1 MMDTTSKGNGAD
13 VAMKDHRRKD
23 AGQGAGKPVAA
34 GRTIAAGRAD
44 KRSARRGTDA
54 ADAGARKTRD
64 EANRDDANRDDAN
77 RDDANRAKPKRRPA
91 GADRDGAKRAREQGV
106 RISDAAA
113 DELRPGDRIV
123 VTIKRIGINGEGV
136 GYYKRKAVF
145 VPGAL
150 PGEVV
155 KAAVTGVEANRL
167 TAEMVAVEKR
177 SPHRVKP
184 PCPVYDRCGG
194 CQLQHMDYAGQLAA
208 KEELVR
214 EAFAR
219 YAGLE
224 GEALPLRPIIGMD
237 EPWRYRNKAQLQAGR
252 GPGGKLAL
260 GLYEPGS
267 RRLVDITGCAV
278 QHPAV
283 TEAAERIRRLIGQAG
298 VPVGSGPGG
307 ALRTVVLRV
316 APESGELQLVLVASA
331 EQFPGR
337 DRLVE
342 AIRAELPRITS
353 ISVNVNKGASP
364 LVFGERTRLI
374 WGKPDLE
381 TRLGDLRFRLS
392 PRAFFQLNPEQTVK
406 LYDLAREAA
415 ALTGRETVVDAY
427 CGTGTIALWLAP
439 YAREVRGIETIREA
453 VDDAERNARLN
464 GRTNARFYVGRAEEL
479 LPRWVKLGFRPDV
492 IVVDPPRTG
501 CDAALLRTVA
511 DVKPDRFVY
520 VSCNPATLAKDCR
533 ALLDAGYRIE
543 WAQPVDMFPQTAHVE
558 CCVLLQRSK

>member
-1 MMDTTSKGNGAD
+1 MMDTTSKENGAD
-13 VAMKDHRRKD
+13 VAMKVDRRKD
-23 AGQGAGKPVAA
+23 AGIGPGGTV
-34 GRTIAAGRAD
+34 AAGRAD
-44 KRSARRGTDA
+44 KRHARRGTEAAPADTKKARGDA
-54 ADAGARKTRD
+54 Y
-64 EANRDDANRDDAN
+64 
-77 RDDANRAKPKRRPA
+77 RAHPKRTPA
-91 GADRDGAKRAREQGV
+91 GAERDGLKRAGEDDV

-113 DELRPGDRIV
+113 DKLKPGDRIV
-123 VTIKRIGINGEGV
+123 VTIKRIGINGEGI

-145 VPGAL
+145 VSGAL

-155 KAAVTGVEANRL
+155 KATVTRVEPNRL
-167 TAEMVAVEKR
+167 TAEVAAIEKR

-208 KEELVR
+208 KEDLVR

-237 EPWRYRNKAQLQAGR
+237 EPWRYRNKAQLQAGM

-267 RRLVDITGCAV
+267 RRLVDIAGCAV

-283 TEAAERIRRLIGQAG
+283 TEAAGRIRRLIEKSG
-298 VPVGSGPGG
+298 VPIGVGSGG

-331 EQFPGR
+331 EQFSGR

-342 AIRAELPRITS
+342 AIRRELPRITS
-353 ISVNVNKGASP
+353 ISVNVNRSSTP

-533 ALLDAGYRIE
+533 MLLDAGYRIE
-543 WAQPVDMFPQTAHVE
+543 WVQPVDMFPQTAHVE
-558 CCVLLQRSK
+558 CVVLMSRSGSNTAR

>member
-1 MMDTTSKGNGAD
+1 MREHRESGAGSGKGRPDAPG
-13 VAMKDHRRKD
+13 RKD
-23 AGQGAGKPVAA
+23 
-34 GRTIAAGRAD
+34 
-44 KRSARRGTDA
+44 KRMPG
-54 ADAGARKTRD
+54 
-64 EANRDDANRDDAN
+64 
-77 RDDANRAKPKRRPA
+77 
-91 GADRDGAKRAREQGV
+91 GADRTGSKRVRAAAAPRANGRDGAV
-106 RISDAAA
+106 RIADAAA

-155 KAAVTGVEANRL
+155 KAAVTGVEPNRL
-167 TAEMVAVEKR
+167 TARIAEIEKR
-177 SPHRVKP
+177 SSHRVKP
-184 PCPVYDRCGG
+184 VCPVYDRCGG

-224 GEALPLRPIIGMD
+224 GAELPLRPIIGMD
-237 EPWRYRNKAQLQAGR
+237 EPWRYRNKAQLQAGHK
-252 GPGGKLAL
+252 PGGGLAL

-267 RRLVDITGCAV
+267 RRLVDIAGCAV

-283 TEAAERIRRLIGQAG
+283 SAAAERIRRLAERAG
-298 VPVGSGPGG
+298 VPVGAGPDG

-316 APESGELQLVLVASA
+316 APESGELQLTLVASA

-342 AIRAELPRITS
+342 AIRRELPQIIS
-353 ISVNVNKGASP
+353 ISVNVNRGSSP
-364 LVFGERTRLI
+364 LVFGERTRLL

-381 TRLGDLRFRLS
+381 TRLGDLRFKLS

-439 YAREVRGIETIREA
+439 HAREVRGIETIREA

-479 LPRWVKLGFRPDV
+479 LPRWVKQGFRPDV

-511 DVKPDRFVY
+511 DVKPARFVY

-533 ALLDAGYRIE
+533 VLLDAGYRIE
-543 WAQPVDMFPQTAHVE
+543 WVQPVDMFPQTSHVE
-558 CCVLLQRSK
+558 SVILLVRQA

>member
-1 MMDTTSKGNGAD
+1 MRDQHGKN
-13 VAMKDHRRKD
+13 
-23 AGQGAGKPVAA
+23 AGGGIGRPAAA
-34 GRTIAAGRAD
+34 GRSD
-44 KRSARRGTDA
+44 KRSAGRGTDA
-54 ADAGARKTRD
+54 ARAEERRVRKDAERDGLSREGSADRAGTKRVRAGAVPRVTGRED
-64 EANRDDANRDDAN
+64 TDRI
-77 RDDANRAKPKRRPA
+77 
-91 GADRDGAKRAREQGV
+91 ADV
-106 RISDAAA
+106 AA
-113 DELRPGDRIV
+113 DKLKPGDRIV

-155 KAAVTGVEANRL
+155 KATVTGAEPNRL
-167 TAEMVAVEKR
+167 TAEIAAIEKR

-219 YAGLE
+219 FAGLE
-224 GEALPLRPIIGMD
+224 GDALPLRPIIGME

-252 GPGGKLAL
+252 TSGGKLAL

-267 RRLVDITGCAV
+267 RRLVDIAECAV

-283 TEAAERIRRLIGQAG
+283 TVAAERVRSLAERTG
-298 VPVGSGPGG
+298 VPVGAGPDG
-307 ALRTVVLRV
+307 ALRTVVLR
-316 APESGELQLVLVASA
+316 ANHESGELQLTLVATA
-331 EQFPGR
+331 ERFPGR
-337 DRLVE
+337 DELVA
-342 AIRAELPRITS
+342 AIRRNLPQITS
-353 ISVNVNKGASP
+353 ISVNVNASPSP
-364 LVFGERTRLI
+364 LVFGERTVLL

-381 TRLGDLRFRLS
+381 TRLGDLSFKLS
-392 PRAFFQLNPEQTVK
+392 PRAFFQLNPAQTVK
-406 LYDLAREAA
+406 LYELAREAA
-415 ALTGRETVVDAY
+415 ALTGWETVVDAY

-479 LPRWVKLGFRPDV
+479 LPRWVKQGFRPDV

-511 DVKPDRFVY
+511 DVKPARFVY
-520 VSCNPATLAKDCR
+520 VSCNPSTLAKDCR
-533 ALLDAGYRIE
+533 VLLDAGYRIE

-558 CCVLLQRSK
+558 CCVSLVK

>member
-1 MMDTTSKGNGAD
+1 MMDTISKENGAD
-13 VAMKDHRRKD
+13 RVMKERRRKGSESGTRQPRTDGKAERGD
-23 AGQGAGKPVAA
+23 ARV
-34 GRTIAAGRAD
+34 AD
-44 KRSARRGTDA
+44 KA
-54 ADAGARKTRD
+54 ADALK
-64 EANRDDANRDDAN
+64 
-77 RDDANRAKPKRRPA
+77 
-91 GADRDGAKRAREQGV
+91 
-106 RISDAAA
+106 
-113 DELRPGDRIV
+113 PGDRIV

-155 KAAVTGVEANRL
+155 KASVTGAEPNRL
-167 TAEMVAVEKR
+167 TAGVVEIEKR

-237 EPWRYRNKAQLQAGR
+237 DPWRYRNKAQLQAGR
-252 GPGGKLAL
+252 TPGGKLAL

-267 RRLVDITGCAV
+267 RRLVDIAGCAV

-283 TEAAERIRRLIGQAG
+283 TEAAGRIRRLIERAG
-298 VPVGSGPGG
+298 VPVGNGPDG

-316 APESGELQLVLVASA
+316 APETGELQLVLVASA
-331 EQFPGR
+331 ESFPGR
-337 DRLVE
+337 DRLVG
-342 AIRAELPRITS
+342 AIRRELPQVTS
-353 ISVNVNKGASP
+353 IAVNVNRGGSP

-374 WGKPDLE
+374 RGKPDLE
-381 TRLGDLRFRLS
+381 TQLGELRFKLS

-453 VDDAERNARLN
+453 VDDAERNAKLN
-464 GRTNARFYVGRAEEL
+464 GIANARFYVGRAEEL

-511 DVKPDRFVY
+511 DVKPSRFVY

-533 ALLDAGYRIE
+533 VLLDAGYRIE
-543 WAQPVDMFPQTAHVE
+543 WTQPVDMFPQTAHVE
-558 CCVLLQRSK
+558 CCVSLIRK

>member
-1 MMDTTSKGNGAD
+1 MTQMKDQRGRAAERRGNDRIAD
-13 VAMKDHRRKD
+13 V
-23 AGQGAGKPVAA
+23 Q
-34 GRTIAAGRAD
+34 
-44 KRSARRGTDA
+44 
-54 ADAGARKTRD
+54 
-64 EANRDDANRDDAN
+64 
-77 RDDANRAKPKRRPA
+77 
-91 GADRDGAKRAREQGV
+91 
-106 RISDAAA
+106 A
-113 DELRPGDRIV
+113 DELKPGDRIV

-150 PGEVV
+150 PGEIV
-155 KAAVTGVEANRL
+155 KAAVTRNEPNRL
-167 TAEMVAVEKR
+167 TAEVVAIEKR

-219 YAGLE
+219 YTGLE
-224 GEALPLRPIIGMD
+224 GDKLPLRPIIGME

-252 GPGGKLAL
+252 TPDGKLAL

-267 RRLVDITGCAV
+267 RRLVDIAGCAV

-283 TEAAERIRRLIGQAG
+283 TEAAGRIRRLIAQAG
-298 VPVGSGPGG
+298 VPVGSGPVG

-316 APESGELQLVLVASA
+316 APESGELQLVFVASA
-331 EQFPGR
+331 ERFPGL
-337 DRLVE
+337 DRLVA
-342 AIRAELPRITS
+342 AIRRELPQITS
-353 ISVNVNKGASP
+353 ISVNVNRGASP

-374 WGKPDLE
+374 QGKADFE
-381 TRLGDLRFRLS
+381 TKLGDLRFRLS

-406 LYDLAREAA
+406 LYDLVREAA

-439 YAREVRGIETIREA
+439 HAREVRGIETIREA

-479 LPRWVKLGFRPDV
+479 LPRWVKMGFRPDV

-501 CDAALLRTVA
+501 CDDALLRTVA
-511 DVKPDRFVY
+511 DVRPDRFVY

-533 ALLDAGYRIE
+533 VLLDAGFRIE
-543 WAQPVDMFPQTAHVE
+543 WAQPVDMFPQTSHVE
-558 CCVLLQRSK
+558 CCVLLVRK

>member
-1 MMDTTSKGNGAD
+1 MKNRHRKGTEEESVRTKADGTADKGKAKRVHGRVPKKRGDERVAD
-13 VAMKDHRRKD
+13 V
-23 AGQGAGKPVAA
+23 P
-34 GRTIAAGRAD
+34 
-44 KRSARRGTDA
+44 
-54 ADAGARKTRD
+54 
-64 EANRDDANRDDAN
+64 
-77 RDDANRAKPKRRPA
+77 
-91 GADRDGAKRAREQGV
+91 
-106 RISDAAA
+106 A
-113 DELRPGDRIV
+113 DELKPGDRIV
-123 VTIKRIGINGEGV
+123 VTIRRIGINGEGV

-155 KAAVTGVEANRL
+155 KAAVARTEPNRL
-167 TAEMVAVEKR
+167 TADLVEIEKR

-184 PCPVYDRCGG
+184 PCPVYERCGG
-194 CQLQHMDYAGQLAA
+194 CQLQHMDYAGQLKA

-224 GEALPLRPIIGMD
+224 GDPLPLRPIIGMD

-252 GPGGKLAL
+252 TPDGKLAL

-267 RRLVDITGCAV
+267 HRLVDIAGCAV

-283 TEAAERIRRLIGQAG
+283 TEAAGRIRRLIGEAR
-298 VPVGSGPGG
+298 VPVGSGPEG

-316 APESGELQLVLVASA
+316 APESGKLQLVLVASA
-331 EQFPGR
+331 GRFPGL
-337 DRLVE
+337 DRLVSS
-342 AIRAELPRITS
+342 IRRELPQITS
-353 ISVNVNKGASP
+353 ISVNVNRGSSP
-364 LVFGERTRLI
+364 LVFGEQTRLL
-374 WGKPDLE
+374 WGEPALE
-381 TRLGDLRFRLS
+381 TKLGELSFRLS

-406 LYDLAREAA
+406 LYDLVREAA
-415 ALTGRETVVDAY
+415 ALTGQETVVDAY

-439 YAREVRGIETIREA
+439 HAREVRGIETIREA

-479 LPRWVKLGFRPDV
+479 LPRWLKTGFRPDV

-501 CDAALLRTVA
+501 CDDALLRAVA
-511 DVKPDRFVY
+511 DVKPPRFVY

-533 ALLDAGYRIE
+533 FLLDSGFRIE
-543 WAQPVDMFPQTAHVE
+543 WVQPVDMFPQTSHVE
-558 CCVLLQRSK
+558 SVLLLVRNE